1 MNSKPEL
8 IPVFE
13 ARVNIGEAQ
22 SVGSVYG
29 YLRRIVPVLG
39 GEIFG
44 ETIRGEILEGG
55 SDWQQ
60 IYDNQVR
67 IETRYTIKTSD
78 GYLIYMVN
86 RGLRVLKQNQDDTP
100 EMYMRMH
107 TSFEVEK
114 GSYQWLNESIF
125 VSTAQ
130 KTDEG
135 IHHQFYQLT

>member
-13 ARVNIGEAQ
+13 AKVKIGEAQ

-29 YLRRIVPVLG
+29 YQRRIVPVLG
-39 GEIFG
+39 GEVFG
-44 ETIRGEILEGG
+44 ENIRGEILEGG

-60 IYDNQVR
+60 IHDNQVR

-86 RGLRVLKQNQDDTP
+86 RGIRVIKQNQAMEP
-100 EMYMRMH
+100 ETYMRTH
-107 TSFEVEK
+107 TFFEVEK
-114 GSYQWLNESIF
+114 GPYQWLNESVF
-125 VSTAQ
+125 VSTAK
-130 KTDEG
+130 KTDQG
-135 IHHQFYQLT
+135 IQHQFYQLT